1 MRRLPAALLLAM
13 LAPAAA
19 AADAASVLRALE
31 TAGRSL
37 KTMQAGFVE
46 TRLVVLLDEKTVQ
59 KGTVYLQVPG
69 RFRWNYLVPQESAV
83 MIRDGEFFRYF
94 PRSKQVFKGKAK
106 GEADLLVGFGPGA
119 AGLGDKY
126 KVTLVGEETVAGLR
140 CHVLD
145 LQPRPEQNSVFS
157 AIRLYVDQARGIPVQ
172 TRLTEPTGDHTTI
185 LFEKV
190 TVNGALPKDA
200 FDLKL
205 PKDVVEVR

>member
-1 MRRLPAALLLAM
+1 MKRLAAALSLAL

-19 AADAASVLRALE
+19 DAAPVLRALE

-46 TRLVVLLDEKTVQ
+46 TKLAVLLDERTVQ

-69 RFRWNYLVPQESAV
+69 RFRWNYLLPQASAV
-83 MIRDGEFFRYF
+83 QIRDGEFFRYF
-94 PRSKQVFKGKAK
+94 PRSRQVFRGKAN
-106 GEADLLVGFGPGA
+106 GEADLLVAFAPGA
-119 AGLGDKY
+119 AGLGKKY
-126 KVTLVGEETVAGLR
+126 EVTLVGEETVAGQR

-157 AIRLYVDQARGIPVQ
+157 AIRLYVDQAQGIPVQ

-190 TVNGALPKDA
+190 TVNGALAKDA

-205 PKDVVEVR
+205 PRDVVEVR